1 MLNNKSQIKRRARR
15 FFTQR
20 ACISAVA
27 DCTSTISGASLF
39 QSRVTTLPATLKTC
53 SDLEDAAGMAK
64 MTLKIGARMNNGL
77 QKIIEKSVYCK
88 VKIPNQNKTL
98 TSALTYCLPCPENAP
113 PREFWSLPRP
123 KKISPTP
130 PRPAL
135 KQKNTA
141 PFIPGLSEENFS
153 GPEIPECHDGI
164 PGEQLHNRGPCALC
178 SPSSYALPNTR
189 IRALKILMIKSHVRA
204 LSND

>member
-20 ACISAVA
+20 ACFSAVA

-53 SDLEDAAGMAK
+53 SDLEDAAGIAK
-64 MTLKIGARMNNGL
+64 MTLKIGARMDHGL

-98 TSALTYCLPCPENAP
+98 TSALTYCLPRPAP
-113 PREFWSLPRP
+113 PRSKKMLPRSSLTHTHTGTHVAEQAGKAESSDGMLTLAP
-123 KKISPTP
+123 SRCCAVLILAAGSAP
-130 PRPAL
+130 PGDRL
-135 KQKNTA
+135 
-141 PFIPGLSEENFS
+141 
-153 GPEIPECHDGI
+153 
-164 PGEQLHNRGPCALC
+164 RG
-178 SPSSYALPNTR
+178 R
-189 IRALKILMIKSHVRA
+189 IT
-204 LSND
+204 

>member
-1 MLNNKSQIKRRARR
+1 MLNNKSKIKRRARR

-20 ACISAVA
+20 ACFSAVA

-64 MTLKIGARMNNGL
+64 MTLKIGARMDNGL

-98 TSALTYCLPCPENAP
+98 TSALTYCLPRPAP
-113 PREFWSLPRP
+113 PRHAPPRKCPAPWILIPAPPHPEKNISYPAPPRSKKMLPR
-123 KKISPTP
+123 SS
-130 PRPAL
+130 L
-135 KQKNTA
+135 
-141 PFIPGLSEENFS
+141 LSMN
-153 GPEIPECHDGI
+153 
-164 PGEQLHNRGPCALC
+164 
-178 SPSSYALPNTR
+178 
-189 IRALKILMIKSHVRA
+189 
-204 LSND
+204 

>member
-1 MLNNKSQIKRRARR
+1 MLNNKSKIKRRARR

-20 ACISAVA
+20 ACFSAVA

-39 QSRVTTLPATLKTC
+39 QSRVTTLPAKLKTC

-98 TSALTYCLPCPENAP
+98 TSALTYCL
-113 PREFWSLPRP
+113 
-123 KKISPTP
+123 
-130 PRPAL
+130 
-135 KQKNTA
+135 
-141 PFIPGLSEENFS
+141 
-153 GPEIPECHDGI
+153 
-164 PGEQLHNRGPCALC
+164 LC
-178 SPSSYALPNTR
+178 WLGVE
-189 IRALKILMIKSHVRA
+189 SHVKFFE
-204 LSND
+204 

>member
-20 ACISAVA
+20 ACFSAVA

-64 MTLKIGARMNNGL
+64 MTLKIGARMDNGL

-98 TSALTYCLPCPENAP
+98 TSALTYCLPRPAPPHPGKRGRCPAP
-113 PREFWSLPRP
+113 PRPENYPGAR
-123 KKISPTP
+123 IGANVPTSSKVFGSQKLLTSIFSTKG
-130 PRPAL
+130 AL
-135 KQKNTA
+135 RRHVTYN
-141 PFIPGLSEENFS
+141 N
-153 GPEIPECHDGI
+153 H
-164 PGEQLHNRGPCALC
+164 
-178 SPSSYALPNTR
+178 PNLT
-189 IRALKILMIKSHVRA
+189 
-204 LSND
+204 

>member
-1 MLNNKSQIKRRARR
+1 MLNNKSKIKRRARR

-20 ACISAVA
+20 ACFSAVA

-53 SDLEDAAGMAK
+53 SDLEDAAGIAK
-64 MTLKIGARMNNGL
+64 MTLKIGARMDHGL

-98 TSALTYCLPCPENAP
+98 TSALTYCLPRPGPKMPRPVNFDPCPA
-113 PREFWSLPRP
+113 P

-130 PRPAL
+130 PRSKKMLP
-135 KQKNTA
+135 
-141 PFIPGLSEENFS
+141 
-153 GPEIPECHDGI
+153 
-164 PGEQLHNRGPCALC
+164 R
-178 SPSSYALPNTR
+178 SSLIAV
-189 IRALKILMIKSHVRA
+189 I
-204 LSND
+204 